1 MSDNLPTQHESAVA
15 VLRKQVSDLDAQIQ
29 ATARKLELE
38 TAQRDVLL
46 DLEALV
52 TRKPRARKVRAVT
65 ETPANDSARKIAD
78 LPEFEAD
85 PQSALGVRPSVFA
98 SPQIESGDTQE
109 AA

>member
-15 VLRKQVSDLDAQIQ
+15 VLREMAREVEIEAQGLTESLKLVNARGDILQDAI
-29 ATARKLELE
+29 AKL
-38 TAQRDVLL
+38 
-46 DLEALV
+46 
-52 TRKPRARKVRAVT
+52 TRVPRARKVRAVT

-98 SPQIESGDTQE
+98 APCPAEE

>member
-1 MSDNLPTQHESAVA
+1 MSDTIPTQHESAVA
-15 VLRKQVSDLDAQIQ
+15 VLRKQVCELDTQIA

-46 DLEALV
+46 DLEALL
-52 TRKPRARKVRAVT
+52 TRKPRARKVRAAT
-65 ETPANDSARKIAD
+65 ETPANDTARKIAD

-85 PQSALGVRPSVFA
+85 PQSTLGVRPSVFA
-98 SPQIESGDTQE
+98 APAEE